1 VVRFIARRLVQAFVS
16 LLGVTLVVF
25 LLSRAT
31 GDPASLLIPI
41 DATDAERAAFRT
53 ELGLDDPLPVQ
64 YAHFLGDLAHGD
76 LGDSIKLGAPT
87 SELIANRLP
96 NSFVLAACAMGFSMV
111 VGVSIGVLAARR
123 PGGWADRV
131 SSLIAL
137 FGQSI
142 PTFWVGLMAVL
153 LFAVT
158 WRIFPP
164 SDFDEPLSL
173 VLPALTLGWFTTA
186 TMARIA
192 QSSMREALDSQYVVV
207 ARSKGLS
214 ERVVVV
220 RHALRNSIVSILTMG
235 AVQFVLLLNGAV
247 VTEKIFNWPGV
258 GSLMVDAAFARDFP
272 LVQALVLVAAA
283 LVIGVNFLM
292 DVAYAYLDP
301 RIRVQ

>member
-1 VVRFIARRLVQAFVS
+1 MVRFIARRLLQAFVS

-41 DATDAERAAFRT
+41 DATESERAAFRA

-64 YAHFLGDLAHGD
+64 YLSFLGDLARGD
-76 LGDSIKLGAPT
+76 LGESIKLGAPA

-96 NSFVLAACAMGFSMV
+96 NSFVLAACAMGFASV
-111 VGVSIGVLAARR
+111 VGVTIGVLAARR

-131 SSLIAL
+131 SSLVAL
-137 FGQSI
+137 LGQSI
-142 PTFWVGLMAVL
+142 PTFWVGLMGVL

-186 TMARIA
+186 TMARISR
-192 QSSMREALDSQYVVV
+192 SSMREALDSQYVVV

-214 ERVVVV
+214 ERLVVA
-220 RHALRNSIVSILTMG
+220 RHALRNSFVSILTMG

-292 DVAYAYLDP
+292 DVAYASIDP
-301 RIRVQ
+301 RIRVR